1 MRAYCVPCVF
11 LNGLAPI
18 PSPRAMQAERNDLI
32 VAVVADVGAPQP
44 GDSVALAPVARNRF
58 GLDAEWP
65 VILGNVADPPQ
76 SQPRQS
82 APGKDAGDMEKHPV
96 EGIEIFADLFRS
108 EEHTSELQSL
118 MRISY
123 DVFC

>member
-18 PSPRAMQAERNDLI
+18 PSPRAMQAERHDLI
-32 VAVVADVGAPQP
+32 VPIVPDIGAPQP

-65 VILGNVADPPQ
+65 VILGNVADPSQ

-96 EGIEIFADLFRS
+96 EGIEIFADLLDRKS
-108 EEHTSELQSL
+108 TRLNSSH
-118 MRISY
+118 
-123 DVFC
+123 